1 MSINDEYAV
10 RMGQIGRTPPA
21 APVVTRPP
29 GPTMAEV
36 EDDLNRDI
44 QRRADEATARNQ
56 LQVQPPQPA
65 EPVVT
70 LSDGS
75 QPLPLG
81 TVPSN
86 KHTTEQ
92 LKDWL
97 ARTRKAA
104 QSQ

>member
-1 MSINDEYAV
+1 MIDEYAH
-10 RMGQIGRTPPA
+10 RMGRLSKPATPPPA
-21 APVVTRPP
+21 QTPAPTPQIS
-29 GPTMAEV
+29 MA
-36 EDDLNRDI
+36 DLLAEQERDI
-44 QRRADEATARNQ
+44 QMRADKARALIAPAT
-56 LQVQPPQPA
+56 PTPQPA